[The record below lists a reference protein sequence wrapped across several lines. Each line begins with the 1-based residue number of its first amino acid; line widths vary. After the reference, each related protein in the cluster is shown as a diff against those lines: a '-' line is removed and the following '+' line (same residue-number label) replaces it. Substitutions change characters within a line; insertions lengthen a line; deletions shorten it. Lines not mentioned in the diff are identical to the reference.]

1 MELYQKKLVMQICRK
16 VHSYGTLMVV
26 PVTCI
31 NLMIVTSELKKEKW
45 SIRVT
50 SI

>member
-1 MELYQKKLVMQICRK
+1 MPKGSQLW
-16 VHSYGTLMVV
+16 HTDGG
-26 PVTCI
+26 PGTCI
-31 NLMIVTSELKKEKW
+31 NLMIVTSELQRKW